1 MDEATNS
8 ASLEQVLNESAG
20 LVWGPSSLLVV
31 SFDQALRVVS
41 CVFAADGQPPRGLF
55 TPGTPLSDL
64 FPDEP
69 LQSIVAPHI
78 AAALIGDSGEV
89 DVAWEDPERL
99 RLRLS
104 FMPRFQGPG
113 RRRGLV
119 LTARNMADVERQ
131 ARQAEALR
139 GRLTAILD
147 NAADA
152 ILLID
157 QHGVIQDANEAV
169 SRLFKWPPADLI
181 GRPVSVLM
189 DTPHEESHQTYVER
203 YLQTGVSGI
212 LNVGPRKLPARRRG
226 GDRVWIELSVGE
238 AWIAG
243 ERTFVGVCRDID
255 DRLVQE
261 DALRRANAALEDTVF
276 DLRRVTADL
285 ESQKRRSED
294 LVRAAEAARQR
305 AVDANEAKSR
315 FLATVSHELRTP
327 LNGVLAVADLLA
339 AQPLPPGAGGLVDI
353 IRQSGQDLLGL
364 LNEVLD
370 LSQVEAGALT
380 IAAEPFAPKELL
392 RSTAAIWKPAA
403 EAKGID
409 FQVALGDLPAVAI
422 GDAGRLRQV
431 ISNLLNNAIKFTD
444 RGQVRLSARAVEHGG
459 ALTLTIVVSDTG
471 PSIETFMRGRIFEP
485 FSKGRSGEMRRHDDA
500 GLGLAISRE
509 IIGLMRGSIFADENP
524 GGGARIVVEL
534 DLPTSNMDAIAPQA
548 APPRADLGGMWRVLV
563 AEDHPVNRQV
573 MGLLLSEL
581 GLDCVMAE
589 DGVAAVAA
597 AEAERFDAILM
608 DIRMPRM
615 DGLAATRAIRA
626 GRGPNAAT
634 PVIAVTADAMPG
646 DESSL
651 LAAGIDAILPK
662 PISLEGLAAAL
673 EFALSEP
680 A

>member
-8 ASLEQVLNESAG
+8 ASLEQVLNESTG

-31 SFDQALRVVS
+31 SFDQSLRVVS

-55 TPGTPLSDL
+55 TPGTPLADL
-64 FPDEP
+64 FPDAP

-78 AAALIGDSGEV
+78 AAALIGEAGEV

-104 FMPRFQGPG
+104 FLPRFQGPG
-113 RRRGLV
+113 RRRGHV
-119 LTARNMADVERQ
+119 LTARHMADVERQ
-131 ARQAEALR
+131 SRQADALR

-157 QHGVIQDANEAV
+157 QQGVIQDANEAV
-169 SRLFKWPPADLI
+169 TRLFRWSPADLI

-189 DTPHEESHQTYVER
+189 DTPHEESHQAYVDR

-243 ERTFVGVCRDID
+243 ERTFVGVCRDIG

-261 DALRRANAALEDTVF
+261 EALRRANVALEETVF

-431 ISNLLNNAIKFTD
+431 VSNLLSNAIKFTD

-471 PSIETFMRGRIFEP
+471 PSIESSMRGRIFEP
-485 FSKGRSGEMRRHDDA
+485 FSRGRSREMQRHDA

-524 GGGARIVVEL
+524 GGGARMVVEL
-534 DLPTSNMDAIAPQA
+534 DLPTSNMAAIAPQA
-548 APPRADLGGMWRVLV
+548 ESPRPDLGGLRKVLV

-581 GLDCVMAE
+581 GLDCVMTE

-597 AEAERFDAILM
+597 AEAERFDVILM

-646 DESSL
+646 DEAPL

-680 A
+680 V